1 MVQAPDLNL
10 RPALISSSG
19 EINIAEISKRRNAD
33 LVLSLRIEVDS
44 LLHLTNI
51 ANFDIEVV
59 KIMLILILLFVL

>member
-1 MVQAPDLNL
+1 VQTPDLNL

-33 LVLSLRIEVDS
+33 SVLGLRIEVDS

-51 ANFDIEVV
+51 ANFDIEVA
-59 KIMLILILLFVL
+59 IIIFVLNYWG